1 MVNDDG
7 PRPATGRPRWAVRW
21 QPAPAAR
28 MRLLCLPHA
37 AGSSFAYRGWGQR
50 LAPEIEVISIR
61 MPGTRTRS
69 RGPGPARIQDL
80 AAALVLDIAPLL
92 DPPYAWFG
100 HSMGALTA
108 FELCRAARGL
118 GLAGP
123 VRLLVSG
130 RPAPHIPPRHS
141 PLHDSPASELAAR
154 LQGYSGTPV
163 VPPQVLDDPS
173 ALRALIAVLRADL
186 AVSETYRYHREPRL
200 DCPITAFGGTDD
212 PFATAGELSAWRSQT
227 SAGCRVQMFPGG
239 HFFLHEA
246 PEDFLAAL
254 KKDLVSD
261 GV

>member
-7 PRPATGRPRWAVRW
+7 PRPATGPPRWAVRW
-21 QPAPAAR
+21 QPAPAAG

-37 AGSSFAYRGWGQR
+37 GGSSFAYRRWGQR
-50 LAPEIEVISIR
+50 LAPGIEVIAIR
-61 MPGTRTRS
+61 MPGRQTRS
-69 RGPGPARIQDL
+69 GGPARIQDL
-80 AAALVLDIAPLL
+80 AAALVRDIAPLL
-92 DPPYAWFG
+92 GLPYAWFG

-130 RPAPHIPPRHS
+130 RPAPHIPLRHT
-141 PLHDSPASELAAR
+141 PLHDSPDAELAAR
-154 LQGYSGTPV
+154 LRGYCGTPA
-163 VPPQVLDDPS
+163 VPPEVLDDPS

-212 PFATAGELSAWRSQT
+212 PFATAGELGAWRSQT
-227 SAGCRVQMFPGG
+227 SAGFRVQMFPGG

-246 PEDFLAAL
+246 PEEFLAAI
-254 KKDLVSD
+254 KKDLAGD
-261 GV
+261 GA